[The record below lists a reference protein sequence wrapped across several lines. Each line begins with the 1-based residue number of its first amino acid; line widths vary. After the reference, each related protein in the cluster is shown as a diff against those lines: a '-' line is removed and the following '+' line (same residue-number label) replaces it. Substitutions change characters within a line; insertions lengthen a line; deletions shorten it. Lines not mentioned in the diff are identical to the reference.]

1 MIMFMALLK
10 QTKSTRPDMVEA
22 LLVIILAIW
31 TIVSM
36 WLLDKAIS
44 FQVQSLLTWQSLSTF
59 FMAFTSIIVLVI
71 AVILADV
78 RKEIKELY

>member
-1 MIMFMALLK
+1 MIMPMALLK
-10 QTKSTRPDMVEA
+10 QTKSTRPDIVEA